1 MKKQSM
7 MAFALALFLL
17 PMEIG
22 CAKKVQAQVQVPVS
36 GIAATDRIT
45 AVLNSNLSAEQKVQ
59 IIHDILDR
67 ESNRGQNLMSS
78 WKETLAW
85 LSAIITLAVR

>member
-1 MKKQSM
+1 MI
-7 MAFALALFLL
+7 AFALALFLL

-22 CAKKVQAQVQVPVS
+22 CARKVQAQAQTQVPVS

-45 AVLNSNLSAEQKVQ
+45 AVLGSNLPAEQKVQ

-67 ESNRGQNLMSS
+67 ERNRGQNLMSS

-85 LSAIITLAVR
+85 LSAIVTLAVK